1 MIDVKSKFSY
11 SVGLRVSY
19 KESYIK
25 NPNDYVALH
34 RYILSVIYGSQ
45 FFDEKGTINTVQID
59 ELLNYLEHAVFSDDA
74 QPYECQF
81 YFEIC
86 RALGYTERIYK
97 WLEERPN
104 YEVHCRL
111 SELSYEILV
120 HIGLLDAAE
129 VCCHDLLNVGLIDND
144 KYICNRA
151 NLYIRGGDTN
161 AAYYYLTE
169 KVEEA
174 NFFSSQ
180 VVMGEL
186 SRIANIAGK
195 NDEML
200 EFFRRAVQESKHA
213 KWISRPYIKGCLAK
227 GLEDEALKELERLK
241 RIIIYT
247 YSDGVINR
255 MNQAL
260 FRYYASVR
268 KLFGMTS
275 TVAEVAVE
283 LGYVL
288 DLDPHNATS
297 VLYQNDSANNAKPKQ
312 SVQAS
317 NSPWENDFNKLGN
330 KALIRRVNKMN
341 KPFRTYFKLF
351 AGGEKELIYAKC
363 IFGNF
368 MSIILHRFNKLFGTT
383 DFKVTNHDLFYEK
396 FPFYGLNG
404 FTEDEVE
411 EISVLLKRIADV
423 SVQLNPFVASRS
435 FPVGQMLD
443 EILSV
448 NTTLDSGTKT
458 VHYSVSEKGQL
469 TVFGVILLMC
479 TFLNSSEKEALAYE
493 LTASDTKRMN
503 ALMKQVFKTIPA
515 ADDHTQVS
523 NAFTEAGREKGVF
536 SLFLRKELFRFLL
549 EIECSIIKENQLI
562 SSEMPNTNCKYFAD
576 LIDLRYPK
584 WSKVH
589 TNLMKLHKVAV
600 SGILLGETAYD
611 TQFTIGD
618 IVRLL
623 ATCRTEDPSS
633 SLFQAGI
640 ESLFIISVN
649 RKYYN
654 QLKWNQGR
662 SVGTF
667 LQNTDNYCKKLLYRN
682 NDLMTLYDETVL
694 FEEARERLFTH
705 TDDAQSREFYSL
717 FGNKG
722 FEWTKA
728 TITMHQIDLDKCQ
741 YKINGEEATGEYCMI
756 YEDDTLEIIEN
767 SSYSFDGWD
776 TIVVF
781 DSPMAQH
788 IIKKAKFTGGR

>member
-1 MIDVKSKFSY
+1 MIEINSKYTY
-11 SVGLRVSY
+11 SVGLRASY
-19 KESYIK
+19 KEAYET
-25 NPNDYVALH
+25 NHENLVMLH
-34 RYILSVIYGSQ
+34 RYILSIIYGSQ
-45 FFDEKGTINTVQID
+45 FVDEKGMVNTAQIQ
-59 ELLNYLEHAVFSDDA
+59 ELLNSLEIAVFSDDA

-81 YFEIC
+81 FFEIC
-86 RALGYTERIYK
+86 RALGYSERINK
-97 WLEERPN
+97 WLNDCPEYAE
-104 YEVHCRL
+104 HCRL

-120 HIGLLDAAE
+120 HIGLFDAAE
-129 VCCHDLLNVGLIDND
+129 VCCRDLVNVGVIDND
-144 KYICNRA
+144 KYVCNRA
-151 NLYIRGGDTN
+151 NLYARSGDIE
-161 AAYYYLTE
+161 ASYYFLTKEIE
-169 KVEEA
+169 KA

-186 SRIANIAGK
+186 ARTANAAGK
-195 NDEML
+195 NDEVL
-200 EFFRRAVQESKHA
+200 EFFRRAVRESKYA

-227 GLEDEALKELERLK
+227 GLEEEALQELERLK
-241 RIIIYT
+241 GIIVYT
-247 YSDGVINR
+247 YSEGVINR
-255 MNQAL
+255 MNQGL
-260 FRYYASVR
+260 IRYYASVR
-268 KLFGMTS
+268 KLLGMTS
-275 TVAEVAVE
+275 TVAEVAAE

-288 DLDPHNATS
+288 NLDPHNTTA
-297 VLYQNDSANNAKPKQ
+297 VLYQNDKPNTPKLKPVSQ
-312 SVQAS
+312 VS

-368 MSIILHRFNKLFGTT
+368 MSIIAHRFNKLFGTK
-383 DFKVTNHDLFYEK
+383 DFQVTNYDLFYEK

-404 FTEDEVE
+404 FTEDEVD
-411 EISVLLKRIADV
+411 EISVLLKRIADI
-423 SVQLNPFVASRS
+423 SVQLNPFVSSRS
-435 FPVGQMLD
+435 FPVSQMLD

-448 NTTLDSGTKT
+448 NTTLDTGTKKN
-458 VHYSVSEKGQL
+458 HYTVSEKGQL
-469 TVFGVILLMC
+469 TVFGTILLMC
-479 TFLNSSEKEALAYE
+479 TFLNNSEKEALAYE
-493 LTASDTKRMN
+493 LTASDTKRMI

-562 SSEMPNTNCKYFAD
+562 SAEMPNTNCKYFAD
-576 LIDLRYPK
+576 LIDFRYPK
-584 WSKVH
+584 GSNIH
-589 TNLMKLHKVAV
+589 TNLMKLHRVAV

-611 TQFTIGD
+611 TQFAIAE
-618 IVRLL
+618 IVQLL
-623 ATCRTEDPSS
+623 AACRAEDPSS
-633 SLFQAGI
+633 TLFQAGI

-662 SVGTF
+662 TSGTF
-667 LQNTDNYCKKLLYRN
+667 LQNTDNYCRKLLYRN
-682 NDLMTLYDETVL
+682 SDLMTLRDETIL
-694 FEEARERLFTH
+694 FEEAKERLFTH

-722 FEWTKA
+722 FEWKKI
-728 TITMHQIDLDKCQ
+728 TITMHQMDLDKCR
-741 YKINGEEATGEYCMI
+741 YKINGDESTGEFCMI
-756 YEDDTLEIIEN
+756 YEDDTLEIIGIN
-767 SSYSFDGWD
+767 GNKFDGWD
-776 TIVVF
+776 TIVAF

>member
-1 MIDVKSKFSY
+1 MIDVNSKFSY
-11 SVGLRVSY
+11 SVGLRISY
-19 KESYIK
+19 REAYNN
-25 NPNDYVALH
+25 NPKDYVALH
-34 RYILSVIYGSQ
+34 RYILSTIYGTQ
-45 FFDEKGTINTVQID
+45 FVGEKGNANIDQIE
-59 ELLNYLEHAVFSDDA
+59 ELLNCLETAVYTDDA

-86 RALGYTERIYK
+86 RALGYSERVNK
-97 WLEERPN
+97 WLNERSD
-104 YEVHCRL
+104 YEKHCRL
-111 SELSYEILV
+111 NELAYEILA
-120 HIGLLDAAE
+120 HIGLFEAADL
-129 VCCHDLLNVGLIDND
+129 CCRDLVNVGVIDND

-151 NLYIRGGDTN
+151 SLYVRSGDVGG
-161 AAYYYLTE
+161 AYNYLTE
-169 KVEEA
+169 KIEEA

-186 SRIANIAGK
+186 ARTASAAGK
-195 NDEML
+195 EDEL
-200 EFFRRAVQESKHA
+200 LDFFRRAVQESKYA
-213 KWISRPYIKGCLAK
+213 KWISRPYIKCCLAK
-227 GLEDEALKELERLK
+227 SLEDEAKQELERLK
-241 RIIIYT
+241 GIIVYT

-255 MNQAL
+255 MNQTL
-260 FRYYASVR
+260 FRYYASAR
-268 KLFGMTS
+268 KLLGMTS
-275 TVAEVAVE
+275 TVAEVAAE
-283 LGYVL
+283 HGYVL
-288 DLDPHNATS
+288 NLDSHNTTA
-297 VLYQNDSANNAKPKQ
+297 VLYQNDNANNTKPKQ
-312 SVQAS
+312 VAPVS

-368 MSIILHRFNKLFGTT
+368 MAIISRRFNKLFGTNDFQIT
-383 DFKVTNHDLFYEK
+383 DYDLFYEK

-404 FTEDEVE
+404 FTEDEVD
-411 EISVLLKRIADV
+411 EIAVLLKRIADI
-423 SVQLNPFVASRS
+423 SVQLNPFVSSRS
-435 FPVGQMLD
+435 FPVGQMLE

-448 NTTLDSGTKT
+448 NTTLDTGTKKTQYT
-458 VHYSVSEKGQL
+458 VAEKGQL
-469 TVFGVILLMC
+469 TVFGTILLMC
-479 TFLNSSEKEALAYE
+479 TFLNNSEKEALAYE
-493 LTASDTKRMN
+493 LTASDTKRMV

-515 ADDHTQVS
+515 ADDHIQES
-523 NAFTEAGREKGVF
+523 NPFTEAGREKGVF

-549 EIECSIIKENQLI
+549 EIECSIIKEKQLI
-562 SSEMPNTNCKYFAD
+562 SADMPNTNCKYFAD

-584 WSKVH
+584 GSNVH
-589 TNLMKLHKVAV
+589 TNLLKLHRVAV
-600 SGILLGETAYD
+600 SGILLGETNYN
-611 TQFTIGD
+611 TRFTVGE
-618 IVRLL
+618 IVNLL
-623 ATCRTEDPSS
+623 AVCRAEDPSS
-633 SLFQAGI
+633 TLFQAGI

-662 SVGTF
+662 SAGTF

-682 NDLMTLYDETVL
+682 SALMTLYDETVL

-722 FEWTKA
+722 FEWKKT

-741 YKINGEEATGEYCMI
+741 YKINGEEAAGEYCMV
-756 YEDDTLEIIEN
+756 YADDTLEIIEN
-767 SSYSFDGWD
+767 AGYSFDGWD

-788 IIKKAKFTGGR
+788 IIKKAKFVGGR

>member
-1 MIDVKSKFSY
+1 MIDVNSKFSY
-11 SVGLRVSY
+11 SVGLRTTY
-19 KESYIK
+19 KEAFSK
-25 NPNDYVALH
+25 NPKDYVALH
-34 RYILSVIYGSQ
+34 RYILCIVYGSQ
-45 FFDEKGTINTVQID
+45 FYDEHGTTNMGQVD
-59 ELLNYLEHAVFSDDA
+59 ELLNHLEIAVLSNDA

-81 YFEIC
+81 FFEIC
-86 RALGYTERIYK
+86 RALGYDERINK
-97 WLEERPN
+97 WLEERPEHEA
-104 YEVHCRL
+104 YCRL

-129 VCCHDLLNVGLIDND
+129 VCCRDLVNVGLFDND

-151 NLYIRGGDTN
+151 SLYTRGGDIN
-161 AAYYYLTE
+161 AAYNYLTE
-169 KVEEA
+169 KIEEA

-186 SRIANIAGK
+186 ARIAKIAGK
-195 NDEML
+195 EDEVL
-200 EFFRRAVQESKHA
+200 EFFRRAVQESKYA

-227 GLEDEALKELERLK
+227 GLEEEALQELERLK
-241 RIIIYT
+241 GIIVYT
-247 YSDGVINR
+247 YSDGVVNR
-255 MNQAL
+255 MNQGL
-260 FRYYASVR
+260 IRYYASVR
-268 KLFGMTS
+268 KLLNLPC
-275 TVAEVAVE
+275 TVAEVAME

-288 DLDPHNATS
+288 DLDPHNSTS
-297 VLYQNDSANNAKPKQ
+297 VLYQNDNANNTKPKQ
-312 SVQAS
+312 VAQVS

-368 MSIILHRFNKLFGTT
+368 MSIIAHRFSKLFGAPDFQVT
-383 DFKVTNHDLFYEK
+383 DYDLFYEK

-404 FTEDEVE
+404 FTEDEVD
-411 EISVLLKRIADV
+411 EISVLLKRIADI
-423 SVQLNPFVASRS
+423 SVQLNPFVTSRS
-435 FPVGQMLD
+435 FPASQMLE

-448 NTTLDSGTKT
+448 NTTLDTGTKKT
-458 VHYSVSEKGQL
+458 HYTVSEKGQL

-479 TFLNSSEKEALAYE
+479 TFLNNSEKEALAYE
-493 LTASDTKRMN
+493 LTASDTKRMI
-503 ALMKQVFKTIPA
+503 ALLKQIFKTIPA

-523 NAFTEAGREKGVF
+523 DAFTEAGREKGVF

-549 EIECSIIKENQLI
+549 EIECSIIKDKQLI

-584 WSKVH
+584 HSGIH

-600 SGILLGETAYD
+600 SGILLGETVWD
-611 TQFTIGD
+611 TPFTIAN
-618 IVRLL
+618 IVQLL
-623 ATCRTEDPSS
+623 ASCRAEDPSS
-633 SLFQAGI
+633 TLFQAGI
-640 ESLFIISVN
+640 ESLFIISTN

-662 SVGTF
+662 SGGTF

-682 NDLMTLYDETVL
+682 NDLMTLQDETIL
-694 FEEARERLFTH
+694 FNEARERLFTH
-705 TDDAQSREFYSL
+705 TDDAQSREFYAL

-722 FEWTKA
+722 FEWTKT
-728 TITMHQIDLDKCQ
+728 TITMHQIDLSKCQ
-741 YKINGEEATGEYCMI
+741 YKINGEEFSGEFCMI
-756 YEDDTLEIIEN
+756 YEDDTLEITGIDG
-767 SSYSFDGWD
+767 YKFDGWD
-776 TIVVF
+776 TAVVF

-788 IIKKAKFTGGR
+788 IIKKARFMGGR